1 MAIEWIVCS
10 IVVCPNIHVW
20 CGSSWN
26 TWAILL
32 FLPWTSNSRSR
43 DYLNV
48 LLGTVIL
55 YFLLMSRWHEIQE
68 SIPVI
73 QTKMQ
78 KLCALLFSL
87 ARYTFPKLIT
97 TLHIEWCS
105 VQIHIFFLRC
115 MGKDE
120 QNSNNLSL
128 HWQWQSNFSRHTR
141 HNRFLKTKY
150 RWK

>member
-105 VQIHIFFLRC
+105 VQIHIFFCVAWARMNKIATVYHC
-115 MGKDE
+115 TDNGNQISVDT
-120 QNSNNLSL
+120 QDTIDS
-128 HWQWQSNFSRHTR
+128 
-141 HNRFLKTKY
+141 
-150 RWK
+150 